1 MGKRTGKAKLV
12 LAVKMGLVAA
22 MLGLAAYLGIRYAP
36 YFKQLINDPSNIV
49 QFRDF
54 VKSFGAPGVVVLL
67 LIQVLQVF
75 FAVIPADPIELAAG
89 MCYGG
94 FWGFAVCSLG
104 VLIGTFL
111 LFSLVRRY
119 GEPFVEAFIQQ
130 KHIKKFKFLE
140 NAKRLEFITFILYFI
155 PGLPKDVFTYLAAL
169 TPIKPSRF
177 FVISSIG
184 RIPSILVTTIGG
196 ANLMKGNVVST
207 AVLPAWWR
215 CLIWAHP
222 PLKARITA
230 RLWLPRRSLIFWK
243 MATSRTR

>member
-207 AVLPAWWR
+207 AVLFGVFGAVG
-215 CLIWAHP
+215 IVGMIVY
-222 PLKARITA
+222 RIVT
-230 RLWLPRRSLIFWK
+230 RRMDQKREQAQSEEDPQ
-243 MATSRTR
+243 S

>member
-12 LAVKMGLVAA
+12 LAVKVGLVAA

-207 AVLPAWWR
+207 AVLFGVFGTVG
-215 CLIWAHP
+215 IVGMIVY
-222 PLKARITA
+222 RIVT
-230 RLWLPRRSLIFWK
+230 RRMDQKREQAQSEEEPQ
-243 MATSRTR
+243 S